1 METHPSS
8 LLRLI
13 STSGQPCYPLSPSQE
28 IVIGRSPDCQIL
40 LGSKDYGGVSRRH
53 ASLRSNTPPAPQAE
67 SIWQICDLGSA
78 NGTFVNGQRLKGWH
92 TLTTGDHI
100 ALGQNGPQFIFEHR
114 SRSAAVQTPQP
125 VQIPHSPGH
134 DLSVSQ
140 LLPALSVRQDLLKK
154 GFLIPGI
161 VTVLVVVSL
170 FATVGYP
177 NPNLFNYLLALYLG
191 CGAFFFIYRLCGQ
204 RKPLFVIS
212 FATLFT
218 MMILVTPLLPIFAL
232 FYRRGLIGL
241 ILMPM
246 GFALLV
252 IALIKLAKRLVNHA
266 AGWGISGCSL
276 IVVGFGILASGDY
289 VAKNLEDPTTGFL
302 NQFISHFW
310 GSGLMEELLKA
321 LPIFVL
327 FAIGRRLQP
336 PNRERIGVWEPLDG
350 IVLGA
355 ASALGF
361 TLVETVGQYVPT
373 IMEQAAQELGANAGN
388 VYAIQLLIPRIL
400 GSVAGH
406 MAYSGYFGY
415 FIGLSILKA
424 NKRIQILATGYLTAA
439 LLHAVWNATPS
450 LTAAFGGLVGNILQ
464 MLVGV
469 AAYIFLTGA
478 ILKARQLSPNR
489 AKNFATQMAPPL

>member
-1 METHPSS
+1 MEPHPSS

-13 STSGQPCYPLSPSQE
+13 SKTEQPCYPLSSDQE

-40 LGSKDYGGVSRRH
+40 LDSSDFGGVSRRH
-53 ASLRSNTPPAPQAE
+53 ASLRASGTSTDSATDVA
-67 SIWQICDLGSA
+67 WQIWDLGSA
-78 NGTFVNGQRLKGWH
+78 NGTFLNGQRLQGWSI
-92 TLTTGDHI
+92 LTPGDCI
-100 ALGQNGPQFIFEHR
+100 SLGQNGPQFIFEHR
-114 SRSAAVQTPQP
+114 SPPLKVQPPQP
-125 VQIPHSPGH
+125 TPKT

-140 LLPALSVRQDLLKK
+140 LLPVMSVRQDLLKK

-170 FATVGYP
+170 FAAVGHS
-177 NPNLFNYLLALYLG
+177 NPNVFNYLLALYLG

-204 RKPLFVIS
+204 RKPLLVILFS
-212 FATLFT
+212 ALFT
-218 MMILVTPLLPIFAL
+218 MILLATPILTLFAL
-232 FYRRGLIGL
+232 FYRQGFIGL
-241 ILMPM
+241 ILIPL
-246 GFALLV
+246 GFALFV
-252 IALIKLAKRLVNHA
+252 VAFIKLTKKRVRHA
-266 AGWGISGCSL
+266 VGWIFSGCSFMY
-276 IVVGFGILASGDY
+276 VGFWVLASGDY

-302 NQFISHFW
+302 NQLISHFF
-310 GSGLMEELLKA
+310 GAGLMEEMLKA
-321 LPIFVL
+321 LPIFAL
-327 FAIGRRLQP
+327 FALGRLFP
-336 PNRERIGVWEPLDG
+336 SPNRERIGVWEPLDG

-361 TLVETVGQYVPT
+361 TLVETVGQYVPN
-373 IMEQAAQELGANAGN
+373 IMEEAAREFGVDAGN

-415 FIGLSILKA
+415 FIGLSILRS
-424 NKRIQILATGYLTAA
+424 NQRFQILAIGYLTSSF
-439 LLHAVWNATPS
+439 LHAVWNATPS
-450 LTAAFGGLVGNILQ
+450 LASSLGGLLGNILQ
-464 MLVGV
+464 MGVGI